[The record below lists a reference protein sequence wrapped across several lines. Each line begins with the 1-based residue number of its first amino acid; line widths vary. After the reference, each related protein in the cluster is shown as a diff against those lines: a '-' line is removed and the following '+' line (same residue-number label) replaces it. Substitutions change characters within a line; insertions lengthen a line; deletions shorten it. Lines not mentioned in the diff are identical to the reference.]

1 MSAQPM
7 CIECGETSGIVQRVA
22 IAWPN
27 GHHRELWL
35 HPDCE
40 RDCLERL
47 EREQTNKHGSNK

>member
-1 MSAQPM
+1 MSKPM
-7 CIECGETSGIVQRVA
+7 CVECGETSGTVQRVA

-35 HPDCE
+35 HPHCE

-47 EREQTNKHGSNK
+47 EREWKIKNV